1 MANHRAAG
9 TKIREIMAACHGAY
23 SLRTTEGYAADLLL
37 FADWCAQRKARWLP
51 ASPSTVAAFVDEQ
64 VAAYRISTIK
74 RRLCAIAF
82 AHRMRD
88 LPTPTEANVVQLAVR
103 RATRRRVSR
112 PQQKLGLT
120 DRIRAEIVA
129 ACPKTLD
136 GLRDAAIIC
145 TGYDTLCRSSEL
157 AAIDLQHVD
166 FYPDGS
172 GSVLI
177 PRAKSDIEGEG
188 RIAHL
193 SPETVKLVRQ
203 WIEGAELERGPLFRS
218 LHLHRV
224 ADGPLSTSSIRRLI
238 KRGTIR
244 AGLDPA
250 VTADLSG
257 HSMRIGA
264 AQDMMVAGFDSLA
277 IMQAGGWKSANVV
290 LRYVENAASRGL
302 HQKRWR
308 VLGQGR
314 P

>member
-1 MANHRAAG
+1 MSVSTAA
-9 TKIREIMAACHGAY
+9 KSIDSLLAVCEGAY
-23 SLRTTEGYAADLLL
+23 SIRTLKGYTADLNL
-37 FADWCAQRKARWLP
+37 FADWCAQRRAKWLP
-51 ASPSTVAAFVDEQ
+51 ASPNTVADFVDCQ
-64 VAAYRISTIK
+64 AARYRISTIK

-82 AHRMRD
+82 AHRLRD
-88 LPTPTEANVVQLAVR
+88 LSVPTEANVVQLAIR
-103 RATRRRVSR
+103 RASRKRASR

-120 DRIRAEIVA
+120 DRIRAQIVA
-129 ACPKTLD
+129 ACPTTLD

-157 AAIDLQHVD
+157 AVIDLQHLD

-177 PRAKSDIEGEG
+177 PRAKSDVEGEG

-193 SPETVKLVRQ
+193 SPETVTLVRQ
-203 WIEGAELERGPLFRS
+203 WIEGAKLKRGPLFRS

-224 ADGPLSTSSIRRLI
+224 ADGPICTSSIRRLI
-238 KRGTIR
+238 KRATIR

-290 LRYVENAASRGL
+290 LRYVENAASRDL
-302 HQKRWR
+302 HKKRWR
-308 VLGQGR
+308 ALGAGR
-314 P
+314 R